1 MKSMQKEKSVVQ
13 KERIGPVGEAILAS
27 IAVVGVVSILA
38 LFPGI
43 TYALAPFIKKKKY
56 PRKQT
61 IQKSVKSLV
70 KAGLV
75 SEKISKSGTVTLEL
89 TQKGKWEALLR
100 TKSLDTKKEK
110 WDMLW
115 RVIVFDVPQ
124 TKNKL
129 RYELRRAVKLYG
141 FKMLQQSVWVYPYAC
156 DDFILVLKK
165 HLGVSNDVLYMKV
178 SYIENDRHLR
188 NEFKLK

>member
-124 TKNKL
+124 TKSKL
-129 RYELRRAVKLYG
+129 RFELRRAMRLYG

-156 DDFILVLKK
+156 DDFIGVLKK
-165 HLGVSNDVLYMKV
+165 HLGLSHDVLYMKV
-178 SYIENDRHLR
+178 SFIENDKHLR

>member
-124 TKNKL
+124 TKSKL
-129 RYELRRAVKLYG
+129 RYELRRAMKLYG

-156 DDFILVLKK
+156 DDFIFVLKK

>member
-13 KERIGPVGEAILAS
+13 KERIGLVGEAILAS

-124 TKNKL
+124 TKSKL

-156 DDFILVLKK
+156 DDFIGVLKK

-178 SYIENDRHLR
+178 SFIENDKHLR